1 MGNRLVRMTSG
12 NSDPFR
18 LTACVSVSTSKLSSL
33 LMSMQTPLSLSA
45 EVSSTKTGRS
55 GFVLYTLVKIS
66 MRYSVAVTM
75 ERKQMGVLPESP
87 TVADSMVASLDS
99 LLESLDCLNR
109 LMAPRAKCLLILLRV
124 SRQV

>member
-12 NSDPFR
+12 NSAPFR
-18 LTACVSVSTSKLSSL
+18 LTACVSVSTAKLNSL

-99 LLESLDCLNR
+99 PREILADLNR
-109 LMAPRAKCLLILLRV
+109 MMALRSKCLQKRPRV

>member
-1 MGNRLVRMTSG
+1 MGNQLVWMTSG
-12 NSDPFR
+12 NSDPFW
-18 LTACVSVSTSKLSSL
+18 LTAWVSVSTSKLSSL
-33 LMSMQTPLSLSA
+33 LMSMKTPLSLLA

-87 TVADSMVASLDS
+87 TVADSMVASLGS
-99 LLESLDCLNR
+99 LLESLDRLNQ
-109 LMAPRAKCLLILLRV
+109 LMAPRSKCLLILLRV

>member
-1 MGNRLVRMTSG
+1 MGNRLVRMTSR

-87 TVADSMVASLDS
+87 TVADSMVASLD
-99 LLESLDCLNR
+99 L
-109 LMAPRAKCLLILLRV
+109 PR
-124 SRQV
+124 

>member
-18 LTACVSVSTSKLSSL
+18 LTACVSVSMSKLSSL

-99 LLESLDCLNR
+99 PREILADLSR
-109 LMAPRAKCLLILLRV
+109 MMALRSKCLQKRPRV

>member
-1 MGNRLVRMTSG
+1 MLMTSG
-12 NSDPFR
+12 NSDTFW
-18 LTACVSVSTSKLSSL
+18 LTACVSVLTSKLSSL
-33 LMSMQTPLSLSA
+33 LMSITTPLSLLA
-45 EVSSTKTGRS
+45 EVSLTKTGRS

-99 LLESLDCLNR
+99 PQEILADLNR
-109 LMAPRAKCLLILLRV
+109 MMALHSKCLQKRPRV

>member
-87 TVADSMVASLDS
+87 TVADSMVASLDL
-99 LLESLDCLNR
+99 LLESLDYPNWM
-109 LMAPRAKCLLILLRV
+109 MAFHSSYLLILPWV
-124 SRQV
+124 SCQA

>member
-1 MGNRLVRMTSG
+1 MGNRLVQMTSG

-99 LLESLDCLNR
+99 PREILADLNR
-109 LMAPRAKCLLILLRV
+109 MMALRSKCLQKRPRV

>member
-1 MGNRLVRMTSG
+1 MGSWLVLMTSG
-12 NSDPFR
+12 NSDTFW
-18 LTACVSVSTSKLSSL
+18 LTACVSVLTSKLSSL
-33 LMSMQTPLSLSA
+33 LMSITTPLSLLA
-45 EVSSTKTGRS
+45 EVSLTKTGRS

-99 LLESLDCLNR
+99 PREILADLNR
-109 LMAPRAKCLLILLRV
+109 MMALHSRFLQKRPRV